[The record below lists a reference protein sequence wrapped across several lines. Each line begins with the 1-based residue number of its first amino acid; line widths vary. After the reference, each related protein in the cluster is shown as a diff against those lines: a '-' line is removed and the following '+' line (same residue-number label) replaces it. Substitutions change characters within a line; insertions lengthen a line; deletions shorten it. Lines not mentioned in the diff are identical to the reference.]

1 MRLCASGLA
10 LGLGATLHPLGLRS
24 LQVTGRDPAL
34 IVGLSLSARGDG
46 WAIGTDNADLVGGVD
61 LLGALGGAL
70 CALATLATALLLREE
85 SSDPGAVDEVTG
97 TGEDTSEDKVEEDA
111 RNVMSV
117 IVYSEAKVRW

>member
-1 MRLCASGLA
+1 M
-10 LGLGATLHPLGLRS
+10 
-24 LQVTGRDPAL
+24 TGRDPAL